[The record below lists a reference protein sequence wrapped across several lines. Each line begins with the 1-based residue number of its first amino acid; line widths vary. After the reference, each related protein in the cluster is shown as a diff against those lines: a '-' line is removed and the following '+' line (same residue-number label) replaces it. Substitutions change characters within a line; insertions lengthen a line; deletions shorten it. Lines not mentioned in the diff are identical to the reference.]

1 MPGEGCVE
9 DCPACCHPMS
19 LHVEIKAGEA
29 GSALS
34 CDCTVINLCRKRTGA
49 RPSHSDVRS
58 TTARSLLSGGRSPE
72 PNKQRAVIHRNH
84 KRRLLNI
91 AILPRDNLL
100 GKRAQVS

>member
-1 MPGEGCVE
+1 MT
-9 DCPACCHPMS
+9 

-34 CDCTVINLCRKRTGA
+34 CDCTVIKVCRKRTGP

-58 TTARSLLSGGRSPE
+58 ATARSLLSGGRSPE

-91 AILPRDNLL
+91 AILSRNNFL
-100 GKRAQVS
+100 GKGLLVS